1 MLHRAKPLQNNNS
14 LADEGQKKKKS
25 PNMKHSY
32 HKGALQKPLWRILIE
47 EGLAKSSKKTA
58 LGEHRQVASL

>member
-1 MLHRAKPLQNNNS
+1 MKA
-14 LADEGQKKKKS
+14 KKKKS

-32 HKGALQKPLWRILIE
+32 HKGALQKPIWRILIE